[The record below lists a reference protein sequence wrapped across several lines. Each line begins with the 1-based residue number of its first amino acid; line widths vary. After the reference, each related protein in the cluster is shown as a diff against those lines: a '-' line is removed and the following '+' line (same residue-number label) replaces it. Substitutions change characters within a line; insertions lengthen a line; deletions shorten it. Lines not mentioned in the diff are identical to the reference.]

1 MAEEAVDEA
10 LKHLPDE
17 RARQVAPCLTD
28 GTALASLAP
37 PDLARRL
44 VAAYSLTPEVASGIA
59 RRLRS
64 LAWWAPRLARRKKEL
79 RPLAE
84 GLDLTAAE
92 VRVHL
97 AFGAVLH
104 LEDLLLRRA
113 RVGLWSPAR
122 VPELL
127 PPLRPLFAQQLG
139 WDRRRWK
146 REETQ
151 LQSALE
157 GWSVAGI
164 RRNDQLAGEGQT
176 SASKISSDDSPSS

>member
-1 MAEEAVDEA
+1 
-10 LKHLPDE
+10 
-17 RARQVAPCLTD
+17 
-28 GTALASLAP
+28 
-37 PDLARRL
+37 
-44 VAAYSLTPEVASGIA
+44 
-59 RRLRS
+59 
-64 LAWWAPRLARRKKEL
+64 
-79 RPLAE
+79 
-84 GLDLTAAE
+84 

-127 PPLRPLFAQQLG
+127 PLLRPLFAQQLG
-139 WDRRRWK
+139 WDRRRWR

-164 RRNDQLAGEGQT
+164 RRNDHLVGGEQT
-176 SASKISSDDSPSS
+176 SVTKSPNGDNPSS